1 VSDRPLLLVKD
12 LRHRFGALQAVDNLS
27 LSIGSGEVVSLIG
40 PNGSGKTTTLNL
52 ISGTLTPQEG
62 TIELDGKSIAGLPPE
77 RIALLGLTR
86 TFQNGRVF
94 GNGTVRQN
102 ILIGLTPLLHWLRP
116 LPRLRRY
123 FLLRWIALLVEVLVA
138 VIRPPAVRREE
149 LELELEVRGQLQMF
163 GTRLLPRLEEP
174 AFRFSY
180 ANRRRTEIAR
190 ALVSRPK
197 LLLLDEPT
205 AGMNATETQEM
216 LQQLMALKEA
226 GHTILLVEHK
236 LELVMA
242 LSDRVLVLDSG
253 RLIAQGTPTEVRH
266 SPEVIE
272 AYLGKRRT
280 QTRPSASASV
290 TNGPA
295 LLELREI
302 NVFYGHF
309 HALRD
314 VSLQVGKREMVCLL
328 GGNASGKSTTMKTIL
343 HLLQPRSGRILMEGQ
358 PTEGWPTQRI
368 IRAGIASVPEARRV
382 FPDMTVEE
390 NLLMGAY
397 TRGSRRLLKDD
408 LERQYQAFPRLAER
422 RRQQAGLLSG
432 GEQQMLAFA
441 RALMSRPKLICMDE
455 PTMGLSPK
463 LVDQVLESI
472 QTMNRELGVAVLMVE
487 QNAELALSIAHR
499 GYVLQNGAIKL
510 SGSAAELLADTNI
523 REAYLG
529 SAPGSI
535 ETDIPIPL

>member
-102 ILIGLTPLLHWLRP
+102 ILIGLTPVLHWLRP

-266 SPEVIE
+266 SPEVIG

-280 QTRPSASASV
+280 QIRPSASASV
-290 TNGPA
+290 TSGPA